1 MDLWVNWYDHFK
13 SIFGFELAR
22 RNVVRAAR
30 KNAFEVMRDE
40 VIELLMLR
48 AQEILRI
55 CCASLVWDN
64 SGGLLPCCVLAVCV
78 THATIEVY
86 LFLANIVSE

>member
-1 MDLWVNWYDHFK
+1 MLFGLPERMPSK
-13 SIFGFELAR
+13 SC
-22 RNVVRAAR
+22 V
-30 KNAFEVMRDE
+30 DE

-55 CCASLVWDN
+55 CCAPLVWDN